1 MDDNII
7 TLRVTGG
14 VRDVA
19 RVAVRRQQFAVGR
32 PIEFDES
39 SPRIAALEYALGAVG
54 AEVVNGLREFA
65 FRRRLPLDAVEA
77 VVSGELEHELVYLDV
92 IGETGHPALRR
103 LHVKLFVACAD
114 AGAVRAL
121 FGEVLEKLPLTRTL
135 SAATRVSTELVI
147 TA

>member
-1 MDDNII
+1 MDHSLI

-14 VRDVA
+14 ARDVA
-19 RVAVRRQQFAVGR
+19 RVAVRRHQFAVGR

-65 FRRRLPLDAVEA
+65 VRRRLQLDAVEA

-92 IGETGHPALRR
+92 VGETGHPALRR

-121 FGEVLEKLPLTRTL
+121 FSEVLEKLPLTRTL
-135 SAATRVSTELVI
+135 SAATRLSTELVI

>member
-1 MDDNII
+1 MDDSLI

-65 FRRRLPLDAVEA
+65 SRRRLHLDAVEA
-77 VVSGELEHELVYLDV
+77 VVSCELEHELVYLDV

-103 LHVKLFVACAD
+103 VHVKLFVACAD
-114 AGAVRAL
+114 AVAVRAL
-121 FGEVLEKLPLTRTL
+121 FSEVLEKLPLTRTL
-135 SAATRVSTELVI
+135 SAATRVSTELII

>member
-1 MDDNII
+1 MGDSLT

-19 RVAVRRQQFAVGR
+19 RVAVRRHQFLVGR

-65 FRRRLPLDAVEA
+65 HRRRVPLDAVEA
-77 VVSGELEHELVYLDV
+77 LVTGELEHELVYLDV
-92 IGETGHPALRR
+92 IGEVGRPSLRR
-103 LHVKLFVACAD
+103 LHVKLFVASAE
-114 AGAVRAL
+114 AAAVRAL
-121 FGEVLEKLPLTRTL
+121 FDEVLDKLPLTRTL
-135 SAATRVSTELVI
+135 SAATSVSTELIV